1 MGSVI
6 FLVQRFLI
14 QPSILRCH
22 PDCATNKQVKNII
35 LCGHYECG
43 GVRAAMA
50 NNDHGLVEN
59 WVMGVKEVA
68 RMHQDELMV
77 SGARG

>member
-1 MGSVI
+1 M
-6 FLVQRFLI
+6 Q
-14 QPSILRCH
+14 CN
-22 PDCATNKQVKNII
+22 AKQVKNII

-77 SGARG
+77 GW

>member
-1 MGSVI
+1 MI
-6 FLVQRFLI
+6 LVDHPI
-14 QPSILRCH
+14 IKPIKSDHQPN
-22 PDCATNKQVKNII
+22 AMQQVKNII

-77 SGARG
+77 GGVAWRGVML